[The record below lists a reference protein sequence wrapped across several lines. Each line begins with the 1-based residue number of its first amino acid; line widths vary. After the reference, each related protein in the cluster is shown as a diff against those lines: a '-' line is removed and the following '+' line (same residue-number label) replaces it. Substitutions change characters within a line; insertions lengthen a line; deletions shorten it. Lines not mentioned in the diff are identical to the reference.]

1 MEKLSYLEILILIKR
16 KFEFCDFEGISK
28 EEGLQTLREISEI
41 CKFETRDE
49 YENKNFLDMAKLF
62 FTVEVGKARK
72 EMNKENTQSDLLLQK
87 DLFGEQGRL
96 KSFETQINS
105 YKQSYAAISEAY
117 DFWRDPKNVL

>member
-16 KFEFCDFEGISK
+16 KFEFCDFEGFPK
-28 EEGLQTLREISEI
+28 EEGSKTLREIAEI

-96 KSFETQINS
+96 KSFETQIYS
-105 YKQSYAAISEAY
+105 YKQSYMIISEAY

>member
-16 KFEFCDFEGISK
+16 KFEFCDFERFSK
-28 EEGLQTLREISEI
+28 EDGLQTLREIAEI

-105 YKQSYAAISEAY
+105 YKQSYTAISEAY

>member
-28 EEGLQTLREISEI
+28 EDGLQTLREIVEI

-72 EMNKENTQSDLLLQK
+72 EMNKENTRSDLLLQK

-96 KSFETQINS
+96 KSFENQINS
-105 YKQSYAAISEAY
+105 
-117 DFWRDPKNVL
+117 

>member
-16 KFEFCDFEGISK
+16 KFEFCDFEGFSK
-28 EEGLQTLREISEI
+28 EEGLQALREIAEI

-96 KSFETQINS
+96 KSFETQIYS
-105 YKQSYAAISEAY
+105 YKQSYMIISEAY
-117 DFWRDPKNVL
+117 DSWREPKNVL

>member
-16 KFEFCDFEGISK
+16 KFEFCDFERFSK
-28 EEGLQTLREISEI
+28 EDGPKTLREIAEI

-105 YKQSYAAISEAY
+105 YKQSYTAISEAY

>member
-16 KFEFCDFEGISK
+16 KFEFCDFEGFPK
-28 EEGLQTLREISEI
+28 EESFQTLREIAEI

-62 FTVEVGKARK
+62 FTVEVGKVRK

-96 KSFETQINS
+96 KSFETQIYS
-105 YKQSYAAISEAY
+105 YKQSYMIISEAY